1 MKTVKWNK
9 WRDLELPSGSD
20 VPRSKVSV
28 IIPARTGQEQLDIC
42 LAALAGQDYPAD
54 LMEVIVVDHGS
65 IPALRLPEWVSQG
78 YRIVR
83 HEEGKGPGAA
93 RAAGADQA
101 QGEILMFMDS
111 DIIASR
117 SMVANYVK
125 WPAVLEEALVLGFR
139 DFIDPVGLTADDVR
153 SHAEE
158 GNLEELLFP
167 RLGQEGQDW
176 IDNFLKRS
184 DDNQANRE
192 DLWNIVVGA
201 GLALSRRFYDY
212 IGGFRDF
219 RVHGIEDTEFG
230 FRVFQGGGVIIPDR
244 ACHGYHLGL
253 RAMSVSGEKIK
264 RDRRGL
270 LANYIAHDRSR
281 PRLANAV
288 WQVPKVRAQI
298 IALPG
303 DSFETIHSTADDLL
317 ASSFTD
323 LSIEIF
329 SQDSMATMELAEYY
343 SANSRVAVLEGRPVS
358 GFPSPFTLRV
368 APGVKLA
375 KDSVDKILKDA
386 LADPKGVVAYVVNND
401 GVSLEFWRTRALS
414 RAGFSSA
421 VSSGDE
427 SRQFV
432 REMFGETWKSGE
444 EADISRPL
452 EEVVA
457 SIGASR
463 GVRE

>member
-1 MKTVKWNK
+1 MQTVKWNK

-65 IPALRLPEWVSQG
+65 IPALRLPEWASQG

-93 RAAGADQA
+93 RAAGAEQA

-153 SHAEE
+153 SHAQT
-158 GNLEELLFP
+158 GTLEELLIP

-176 IDNFLKRS
+176 IDNFLERS

-230 FRVFQGGGVIIPDR
+230 FRVFQGGGIIIPDR

-253 RAMSVSGEKIK
+253 RAMSVNGEKIK

-281 PRLANAV
+281 PRLVNAV

-298 IALPG
+298 IALPD

-323 LSIEIF
+323 LSIEVF
-329 SQDSMATMELAEYY
+329 SQNSVATTELIEYY
-343 SANSRVAVLEGRPVS
+343 SANSRVVVLEERPVS

-368 APGVKLA
+368 AAGVKLA
-375 KDSVDKILKDA
+375 RDSVDKILKDA

-421 VSSGDE
+421 VSSGAE

-444 EADISRPL
+444 EAGISRPV

-463 GVRE
+463 GATE